1 MNYCGNYFCDFG
13 PKSRKTDP
21 QNAVLDKSI
30 AGISSAKYGFK
41 ADRKNKICI
50 FKNFYIFWATDF
62 IY

>member
-50 FKNFYIFWATDF
+50 FKNFYIF
-62 IY
+62 